1 MIQMAQ
7 RVKQLEAENKNLYAM
22 TENLKYSEAMSRHKV
37 EDLSQQIHSY
47 S

>member
-1 MIQMAQ
+1 MVQ

-37 EDLSQQIHSY
+37 DDLSQQIHGLS
-47 S
+47 